1 MRIYNKKGLIWAVAW
16 ILLSGWN
23 LVHSLADPASS
34 GLVQGKDLLL
44 SLFMLAVGITGFVRA
59 FSRQAAL
66 EDRIEEEDERNQA
79 LRLRAKGRTLDLLNG
94 LLWVLFLA
102 GGAGFVFTRETGLL
116 YLLVVP
122 GVLLGLLALVECLVT
137 LYYEVHG

>member
-1 MRIYNKKGLIWAVAW
+1 M
-16 ILLSGWN
+16 
-23 LVHSLADPASS
+23 
-34 GLVQGKDLLL
+34 QGKDLLL

-102 GGAGFVFTRETGLL
+102 GGAGFVFTRETGWL

-137 LYYEVHG
+137 LYYEFHG

>member
-66 EDRIEEEDERNQA
+66 EDRIEEEDERNVQVA
-79 LRLRAKGRTLDLLNG
+79 LRARSAAFSILR
-94 LLWVLFLA
+94 
-102 GGAGFVFTRETGLL
+102 
-116 YLLVVP
+116 Y
-122 GVLLGLLALVECLVT
+122 VLLGMCWLCMAAALLGGDAP
-137 LYYEVHG
+137 GRRGSSPWR

>member
-44 SLFMLAVGITGFVRA
+44 SLFMLAVGIMLELYVNPVLVKA
-59 FSRQAAL
+59 FLS
-66 EDRIEEEDERNQA
+66 
-79 LRLRAKGRTLDLLNG
+79 
-94 LLWVLFLA
+94 VM
-102 GGAGFVFTRETGLL
+102 
-116 YLLVVP
+116 
-122 GVLLGLLALVECLVT
+122 
-137 LYYEVHG
+137 